1 MKELYISP
9 EAEVVCFVSE
19 ENLALSLNENGVT
32 SFLGWDITDYT
43 DGDWNNWEKW
53 FGNNN

>member
-19 ENLALSLNENGVT
+19 ENLALDENGIT

-43 DGDWNNWEKW
+43 DGNWNNWEKW
-53 FGNNN
+53 FDNN

>member
-1 MKELYISP
+1 MKELYVSP

-19 ENLALSLNENGVT
+19 ENLAWDTEADGIT

-43 DGDWNNWEKW
+43 DGNWTKWEKW
-53 FGNNN
+53 FS